1 MRARSESPAENS
13 QPRTWYGK
21 ASGVLL
27 LVSGAAILM
36 GIVTAEAL
44 YPVAYSTHRN
54 TVSDLAAMRPHN
66 LIRQPSAAI
75 FNWTMI
81 VAGLLLIAAA

>member
-1 MRARSESPAENS
+1 MKARSKSRTGDS
-13 QPRTWYGK
+13 QPRTWYAN

-44 YPVAYSTHRN
+44 YPAAYSTNRN

-66 LIRQPSAAI
+66 LIR
-75 FNWTMI
+75 
-81 VAGLLLIAAA
+81 